1 MASPSIRPAA
11 ERTPCDP
18 ATLRARL
25 LARQDPRQPFQYTS
39 ASDGTIVAEWR
50 IADATWQQFFDR
62 FRAVERY
69 RATLALSPEHRE
81 VRVLEQR
88 SGSRIRVD
96 LEQFTSTKQTA
107 IVSNAPQGI
116 TKSLEGWG
124 GELKADGQTI
134 LVTPKT
140 QVLFQPTKRE
150 KALLEFAPLSS
161 LEQVAVGMAM
171 TYEGRRHR
179 PCVVLGEPGD
189 PHHPR

>member
-134 LVTPKT
+134 LVTPKNPGA
-140 QVLFQPTKRE
+140 VPTHE
-150 KALLEFAPLSS
+150 A
-161 LEQVAVGMAM
+161 
-171 TYEGRRHR
+171 
-179 PCVVLGEPGD
+179 
-189 PHHPR
+189 